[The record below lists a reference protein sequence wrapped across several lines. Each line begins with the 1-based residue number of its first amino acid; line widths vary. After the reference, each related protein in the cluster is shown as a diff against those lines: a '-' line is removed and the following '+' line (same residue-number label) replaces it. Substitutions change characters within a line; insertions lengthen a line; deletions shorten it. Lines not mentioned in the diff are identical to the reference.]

1 MIEREDVKAC
11 TLQLVPSQL
20 LVFYTD
26 GLIEFDR
33 DLEANERRLRN
44 VAVEVYQAKSSR
56 PADEIRRKMFSGPP
70 GDDVAILTL
79 VVPPSPRSA
88 LDVQLPATA
97 ESARALRHA
106 VRRIALEAGLEP
118 DRLLALE
125 VAVGEAIANVME
137 HAYGASSGDVR
148 LRAYR
153 TSKEISIEVI
163 DFGHWRA
170 ERSEGRGHGIN
181 LMRTLC
187 PSVEIVR
194 NGRTTSVRFSETVNP

>member
-1 MIEREDVKAC
+1 M
-11 TLQLVPSQL
+11 
-20 LVFYTD
+20 
-26 GLIEFDR
+26 
-33 DLEANERRLRN
+33 
-44 VAVEVYQAKSSR
+44 R
-56 PADEIRRKMFSGPP
+56 PN
-70 GDDVAILTL
+70 DDIAILTL
-79 VVPPSPRSA
+79 VVPQSPRSA

-106 VRRIALEAGLEP
+106 VRRIALEAGLEES
-118 DRLLALE
+118 RLLALE

-137 HAYGASSGDVR
+137 HAYGASVGDVR

-153 TSKEISIEVI
+153 TSKEISVEII

-194 NGRTTSVRFSETVNP
+194 NGRTTSVRFSETVST